1 MTTFNTLNN
10 TPPSDQIS
18 APIRGPSLTT
28 PNTTTANLN
37 KPPLTLSTPSQHDS
51 NHPHTTTPGTTRP
64 MSSALLRAQAIL
76 AQAASKSGANSGA
89 NSPTPHHPPSHSP
102 YLKPSH
108 PSVPDAYLDVPRNLL
123 PPSSAAP
130 STKPHSGTSVLHH
143 TTPINSSPNIPHL
156 PPNPPHT
163 DINQHRHIMVP
174 NGSIPVTYQTPAAR
188 ATSFAA
194 ISINGSPIT
203 PSPIPSPVPLTT
215 TDGYTIGQT
224 SVPSLLPTGMI
235 EGSRLYNTMGHATL
249 SLTQPL
255 ETPRSSTKVL
265 LTANS
270 IFDVPTPPSLSPADL
285 PATYT
290 APIVSTQEVKSKE
303 YTNEQSIGSN
313 SFIPPPPPP
322 PSLAT
327 ASTASTAF
335 ASSSSTVVESIT
347 APPAHLPPVPPP
359 SVPSV
364 PVSNS
369 TNNSHNYTPLPP
381 PHVNAVPAQPLVQVP
396 ALSSSQQP
404 YPSAPTHAH
413 ISATAS
419 VPPPPPPLPSLLP
432 MHNTGNTISSIIN
445 TLPIPSAAS
454 APISVKQYEPPQSYI
469 SASPVP
475 PAPSSIPAMPVLVV
489 PPPPPTLPHTV
500 PQPYTQAYNQASVP
514 IATTAAAAD
523 VNKTVP
529 SIPPPPPHAFTP
541 HNQAPTV
548 TPVSTA
554 TISSGYHSGPTTI
567 QFAPQSIPPPT
578 LPPSSAAAP
587 VLAHLAPSPA
597 PSPAPSAKTSIRP
610 PPVTGSVAFY
620 SLPTPGGSS
629 KVQAPA
635 QSAPPVSSNGGYNS
649 YPATQQ
655 TQPQQYGMPPPPISN
670 ATGYQSGPPPPM
682 SQYTSGPSSLQP
694 PPMPQ
699 YPSGPSS
706 LQPPPMSQYP
716 SGPSSLQPPPMPQ
729 YQAQP
734 TPPTNFSSIP
744 ANRSSTNLN
753 TVLSRQSSDDLG
765 GVTPGGGTR
774 VRKPRIDPSQMPR
787 PPNLDTDVIY
797 YTLQP
802 NTRKVPP
809 LSNTGYKAI
818 DTGNCSPR
826 YIRATTAV
834 PAVSASLQNTCG
846 IPLGIIMT
854 PFASPENGEEPVPI
868 VNYDGGFIRCIRCKG
883 YLNPF
888 VTWEKDGNIWVC
900 NLCQTSNETPAW

>member
-10 TPPSDQIS
+10 TPPSSDQILS
-18 APIRGPSLTT
+18 PIRGPSLTT

-37 KPPLTLSTPSQHDS
+37 KPPLTLSTPSQLDS

-76 AQAASKSGANSGA
+76 AQAASKSGANSGS
-89 NSPTPHHPPSHSP
+89 NSPTPHNHPLSHSP

-108 PSVPDAYLDVPRNLL
+108 PSVPDTHLDIPRNLL
-123 PPSSAAP
+123 PPSSAVP
-130 STKPHSGTSVLHH
+130 STKPPSGTSVLHH
-143 TTPINSSPNIPHL
+143 TTPIHSTPNIPQL

-163 DINQHRHIMVP
+163 DINQQHPIMVP
-174 NGSIPVTYQTPAAR
+174 SGISAIPLPR
-188 ATSFAA
+188 ASSYAA

-203 PSPIPSPVPLTT
+203 PSPIPSPVPPIGTGT
-215 TDGYTIGQT
+215 IDGYGIGQ
-224 SVPSLLPTGMI
+224 SVGQTPAPSPVPAGVI

-255 ETPRSSTKVL
+255 ESPRSSKVL
-265 LTANS
+265 ITANS
-270 IFDVPTPPSLSPADL
+270 IFDVPTPPNLSPADIPT
-285 PATYT
+285 PAPTVPNT
-290 APIVSTQEVKSKE
+290 STHEVKSRE
-303 YTNEQSIGSN
+303 YTNEQQRISSN
-313 SFIPPPPPP
+313 SFIPPPPPT

-335 ASSSSTVVESIT
+335 ASSSSTVGESISVPT
-347 APPAHLPPVPPP
+347 APPLPVH
-359 SVPSV
+359 SLPSV
-364 PVSNS
+364 PVSN
-369 TNNSHNYTPLPP
+369 NSNHNYIPPPPP
-381 PHVNAVPAQPLVQVP
+381 PHISAASVPPVAHVP
-396 ALSSSQQP
+396 VSRSSQHP
-404 YPSAPTHAH
+404 Y
-413 ISATAS
+413 ATAPVLSLTSVAAITS
-419 VPPPPPPLPSLLP
+419 VPPPPPPPSLL
-432 MHNTGNTISSIIN
+432 HTNNTISSFN
-445 TLPIPSAAS
+445 NALPIPTAA
-454 APISVKQYEPPQSYI
+454 PTLIKQYEPPQS
-469 SASPVP
+469 STSSTLPVTIAP
-475 PAPSSIPAMPVLVV
+475 PSVNATPVSVI
-489 PPPPPTLPHTV
+489 PPPPAQPHTM
-500 PQPYTQAYNQASVP
+500 PQPYTQPHAHNTIPTFTAVSDASVV
-514 IATTAAAAD
+514 A
-523 VNKTVP
+523 NKTGP
-529 SIPPPPPHAFTP
+529 SIPPPPPPHALTP
-541 HNQAPTV
+541 HSQAPVLPSV
-548 TPVSTA
+548 TTE
-554 TISSGYHSGPTTI
+554 TIGSGYHSGPTTI
-567 QFAPQSIPPPT
+567 QFAPQSIPPPP

-620 SLPTPGGSS
+620 SLPTPAGSS
-629 KVQAPA
+629 KVQAPT
-635 QSAPPVSSNGGYNS
+635 QSASPVSSNGGYNN

-655 TQPQQYGMPPPPISN
+655 TQPQGYNMPPPPLSN
-670 ATGYQSGPPPPM
+670 TAGYQSGPPPPM
-682 SQYTSGPSSLQP
+682 SQYPSA
-694 PPMPQ
+694 
-699 YPSGPSS
+699 GSS

-716 SGPSSLQPPPMPQ
+716 SAAPSLQPPPMPQ
-729 YQAQP
+729 YQTQS
-734 TPPTNFSSIP
+734 TPPPTSGFSSIP

-765 GVTPGGGTR
+765 GVTPAGTR

-818 DTGNCSPR
+818 DTGNCNPR

-854 PFASPENGEEPVPI
+854 PFAAPENGEEPVPI